1 MHRTIETG
9 LKNPPAPHSWPT
21 EANGTIYSVHI
32 PIRPDGSIEDGDV
45 AKQTE
50 ILLADLET
58 TLVAAGAGPADV
70 PLTQIFLTSLDHKPA
85 VDEVHKRFFVDHLPV
100 RACLAVS
107 QLPTPGA
114 VIEIVATT
122 TPSAPR

>member
-58 TLVAAGAGPADV
+58 TLVAAGAGPANV
-70 PLTQIFLTSLDHKPA
+70 PLDTDFPDVAGSQTGRGRGAQALLCGPFTRAGMPRRFPA
-85 VDEVHKRFFVDHLPV
+85 ADAGSGH
-100 RACLAVS
+100 
-107 QLPTPGA
+107 
-114 VIEIVATT
+114 
-122 TPSAPR
+122 